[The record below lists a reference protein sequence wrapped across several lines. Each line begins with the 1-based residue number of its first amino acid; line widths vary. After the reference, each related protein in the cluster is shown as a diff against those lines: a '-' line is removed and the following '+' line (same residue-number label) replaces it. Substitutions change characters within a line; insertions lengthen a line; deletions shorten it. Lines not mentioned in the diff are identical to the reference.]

1 MPFILSGLC
10 AIAMLQNKQ
19 LLVDSLFQQ
28 RCQPKHPTILAPAQR
43 CATHLSPLGQLPHWW
58 NIWVPPPGAVQSAL
72 GLSTVETFLCPLV
85 VGNVGTAPTI
95 RTTRHELPL
104 ICAIFFQP
112 NEVLWEDKNEVLVLR
127 FRHLYNIILILH
139 CQWGQKNFSCISNGL
154 G

>member
-1 MPFILSGLC
+1 MPHCFKTNVECLC
-10 AIAMLQNKQ
+10 DNSEGYRGPSARQEESNLYECPSCCW
-19 LLVDSLFQQ
+19 D
-28 RCQPKHPTILAPAQR
+28 
-43 CATHLSPLGQLPHWW
+43 WW
-58 NIWVPPPGAVQSAL
+58 NISVLPRGTVQSAS

-104 ICAIFFQP
+104 ICANFFQP

-139 CQWGQKNFSCISNGL
+139 CQWG
-154 G
+154 

>member
-1 MPFILSGLC
+1 MPFILSGLVEHLGT
-10 AIAMLQNKQ
+10 AP
-19 LLVDSLFQQ
+19 
-28 RCQPKHPTILAPAQR
+28 RCR
-43 CATHLSPLGQLPHWW
+43 
-58 NIWVPPPGAVQSAL
+58 
-72 GLSTVETFLCPLV
+72 TVRFGFKYGRNFSMPLV

-139 CQWGQKNFSCISNGL
+139 CQWG
-154 G
+154 

>member
-1 MPFILSGLC
+1 MPHCFKTNVESLC
-10 AIAMLQNKQ
+10 DNSEGYRGPSA
-19 LLVDSLFQQ
+19 QQ
-28 RCQPKHPTILAPAQR
+28 EESNLYECPS
-43 CATHLSPLGQLPHWW
+43 CCWDWW
-58 NIWVPPPGAVQSAL
+58 NIWVMLPGPAQSAS
-72 GLSTVETFLCPLV
+72 GLSAVETFLCPLV

-139 CQWGQKNFSCISNGL
+139 CQWG
-154 G
+154 